1 MSRLAEILPR
11 RLDLRILFLALALTA
26 IGIGMVVSTTA
37 GTPRADL
44 AGKQIFF
51 AVLGLI
57 AAGVLLAIDYRILL
71 QYSPGLYGL
80 TLLVL
85 LWLPM
90 FGTRIAGAK
99 SWVKVSGGFQLQ
111 PSEFARISIA
121 LLLAWILENDDRAL
135 LRSRT
140 IWALVAAVGVPVI
153 LVMLQPDLGVALT
166 YLPFL
171 LTALFFGGLP
181 GRWWAI
187 LIVSGTLAVG
197 GSWFLLKEYQKDRI
211 RTVLDPNLAARGA
224 GYQVRQARIAIGSG
238 GIFGKG
244 WKRGT
249 QSRLG
254 FLPVRHTDFIFAAL
268 AEEWG
273 FAGVTIFLALYG
285 FLIAQ
290 GLALARD
297 ARERGWALLVLL
309 LILHIAAQA
318 VVNLAMNVGVMPTT
332 GITLPFVSYGGS
344 SLIATWC
351 MVGLM
356 LSVAYRRYV
365 TVSITSPVPS

>member
-1 MSRLAEILPR
+1 MSRLAEVIPR
-11 RLDLRILFLALALTA
+11 RIDLRILFLALALTTV
-26 IGIGMVVSTTA
+26 GIAMVVSTTM
-37 GTPRADL
+37 GTPRGGL
-44 AGKQIFF
+44 AGRQVLF

-57 AAGVLLAIDYRILL
+57 AAGVLLAVDYRILL
-71 QYSPGLYGL
+71 QYSPGLYAF

-85 LWLPM
+85 LYLPI
-90 FGTRIAGAK
+90 FGGRIAGAR
-99 SWVKVSGGFQLQ
+99 SWIKVGGGFQLQ

-121 LLLAWILENDDRAL
+121 LLLAWILESDDRAL

-140 IWALVAAVGVPVI
+140 IWGLGAAVGVPVV
-153 LVMLQPDLGVALT
+153 LVLLQPDLGVALT

-171 LTALFFGGLP
+171 AVALFFGGIP
-181 GRWWAI
+181 GRWWAF
-187 LIVSGTLAVG
+187 LIVSGTLAIG
-197 GSWFLLKEYQKDRI
+197 GSWFLLRDYQKDRI
-211 RTVLDPNLAARGA
+211 RTFLDPNLAARGA

-273 FAGVTIFLALYG
+273 FAGVAVFLALYG

-297 ARERGWALLVLL
+297 ARDRGGSMLVLL
-309 LILHIAAQA
+309 LVLNIAAQA
-318 VVNLAMNVGVMPTT
+318 LVNLAMNVGVMPTT

-344 SLIATWC
+344 SLIATWS
-351 MVGLM
+351 MVGLI

-365 TVSITSPVPS
+365 NV

>member
-11 RLDLRILFLALALTA
+11 RIDLRILFLALVLTA
-26 IGIGMVVSTTA
+26 IGVAMVVSTTA
-37 GTPRADL
+37 GSPRGDL
-44 AGKQIFF
+44 AGKQILF
-51 AVLGLI
+51 AVLGI
-57 AAGVLLAIDYRILL
+57 VAAGILLAIDYRVLL
-71 QYSPGLYGL
+71 QYSPGLYAF

-85 LWLPM
+85 VAMPIV
-90 FGTRIAGAK
+90 GKQIAGAK
-99 SWVKVSGGFQLQ
+99 SWLKISGGFQVQ
-111 PSEFARISIA
+111 PSEFARLSIA

-135 LRSRT
+135 LRPRT
-140 IWALVAAVGVPVI
+140 IAAICAAIGAPVI
-153 LVMLQPDLGVALT
+153 LVLLQPDLGLALT

-171 LTALFFGGLP
+171 AAALFFGGIP
-181 GRWWAI
+181 WRWWAI
-187 LIVSGTLAVG
+187 LILGGSLAIG
-197 GSWFLLKEYQKDRI
+197 GSWFLLKDYQKDRI
-211 RTVLDPNLAARGA
+211 RTFLDPNLAARGA

-244 WKRGT
+244 WERGT

-273 FAGVTIFLALYG
+273 FAGVAIFLALYG
-285 FLIAQ
+285 FLIAR

-297 ARERGWALLVLL
+297 ARDRGGAMLVLL
-309 LILHIAAQA
+309 LILNIAAQA
-318 VVNLAMNVGVMPTT
+318 LLNVAMNVGVMPTT

-351 MVGLM
+351 MVGLI

-365 TVSITSPVPS
+365 NV

>member
-1 MSRLAEILPR
+1 MSRLAEVIPR
-11 RLDLRILFLALALTA
+11 RIDLRILFLALALTTV
-26 IGIGMVVSTTA
+26 GIAMVVSTTM
-37 GTPRADL
+37 GTPRGGL
-44 AGKQIFF
+44 AGRQVLF

-57 AAGVLLAIDYRILL
+57 AAGVLLAVDYRILL
-71 QYSPGLYGL
+71 QYSPGLYAF

-85 LWLPM
+85 LYLPI
-90 FGTRIAGAK
+90 FGGRIAGAK
-99 SWVKVSGGFQLQ
+99 SWIKVGGGFQLQ

-121 LLLAWILENDDRAL
+121 LLLAWILESDDRAL

-140 IWALVAAVGVPVI
+140 IWALGAAVGVPVV
-153 LVMLQPDLGVALT
+153 LVLLQPDLGVALT

-171 LTALFFGGLP
+171 AVALFFGGIP
-181 GRWWAI
+181 GRWWAL
-187 LIVSGTLAVG
+187 LIVSGTLTIG
-197 GSWFLLKEYQKDRI
+197 GSWFLLRDYQKDRI
-211 RTVLDPNLAARGA
+211 RTFLDPNLAARGA

-238 GIFGKG
+238 GILGKG

-273 FAGVTIFLALYG
+273 FAGVAVFLALYG

-297 ARERGWALLVLL
+297 ARDRGGSMLVLL
-309 LILHIAAQA
+309 LVLNIAAQA
-318 VVNLAMNVGVMPTT
+318 LVNVAMNVGVMPTT

-351 MVGLM
+351 MVGLI

-365 TVSITSPVPS
+365 NV

>member
-1 MSRLAEILPR
+1 MSRLAEVLPR
-11 RLDLRILFLALALTA
+11 RIDLRILFLALALTA
-26 IGIGMVVSTTA
+26 IGIAMVVSTTT
-37 GTPRADL
+37 GTARSDL

-57 AAGVLLAIDYRILL
+57 AAGVFLAIDYRILL

-85 LWLPM
+85 LWLPV
-90 FGTRIAGAK
+90 FGKRIAGAK
-99 SWVKVSGGFQLQ
+99 SWLKVGGGFQVQ

-140 IWALVAAVGVPVI
+140 IWALAGAIGVPVI

-197 GSWFLLKEYQKDRI
+197 GSWFLLKDYQKDRI
-211 RTVLDPNLAARGA
+211 RTFLDPNLAARGA

-238 GIFGKG
+238 GILGKG
-244 WKRGT
+244 WKQGT

-273 FAGVTIFLALYG
+273 FVGVAVFLALYG
-285 FLIAQ
+285 VLIARS
-290 GLALARD
+290 LALARD
-297 ARERGWALLVLL
+297 ARDRGGSILVILLVLN
-309 LILHIAAQA
+309 IAVQA
-318 VVNLAMNVGVMPTT
+318 LVNVAMNVGVMPTT

-365 TVSITSPVPS
+365 NV

>member
-1 MSRLAEILPR
+1 MSRLAEVIPR
-11 RLDLRILFLALALTA
+11 RIDLRILFFSLALTA
-26 IGIGMVVSTTA
+26 IGIAMVVSTTA
-37 GTPRADL
+37 GTPRGDL
-44 AGKQIFF
+44 AGKQILF

-57 AAGVLLAIDYRILL
+57 AAGILLAIDYRILL
-71 QYSPGLYGL
+71 QYSPGLYAF

-85 LWLPM
+85 LGLPI
-90 FGTRIAGAK
+90 FGQRIAGSK
-99 SWVKVSGGFQLQ
+99 SWLKVGGGFQVQ

-140 IWALVAAVGVPVI
+140 IVALAAAVGVPVL
-153 LVMLQPDLGVALT
+153 LVLLQPDLGLALT

-171 LTALFFGGLP
+171 AAALFFGGLR
-181 GRWWAI
+181 GRWWAALI
-187 LIVSGTLAVG
+187 LSGTLAMG
-197 GSWFLLKEYQKDRI
+197 GAWFFLKDYQKDRI
-211 RTVLDPNLAARGA
+211 RTFLDPNLAARGA

-238 GIFGKG
+238 GILGKG
-244 WKRGT
+244 WKQGT

-273 FAGVTIFLALYG
+273 FVGVAVFLALYG
-285 FLIAQ
+285 SLIARS
-290 GLALARD
+290 LALARD
-297 ARERGWALLVLL
+297 ARDRGGSILVILLVLN
-309 LILHIAAQA
+309 IAVQA
-318 VVNLAMNVGVMPTT
+318 LVNVAMNVGVMPTT

-365 TVSITSPVPS
+365 NV

>member
-11 RLDLRILFLALALTA
+11 RIDLRILFLALVLTA
-26 IGIGMVVSTTA
+26 IGIAMVVSTTA
-37 GTPRADL
+37 GTPRGDL
-44 AGKQIFF
+44 AGKQILF
-51 AVLGLI
+51 AVVGI
-57 AAGVLLAIDYRILL
+57 VAAGILLAIDYRILL
-71 QYSPGLYGL
+71 QYSPGLYAF

-85 LWLPM
+85 VFLP
-90 FGTRIAGAK
+90 FVGKQIAGAK
-99 SWVKVSGGFQLQ
+99 SWLKIAGGFQVQ
-111 PSEFARISIA
+111 PSEFARLSIA

-135 LRSRT
+135 LRPRT
-140 IWALVAAVGVPVI
+140 IAAICAAIGAPVVFV
-153 LVMLQPDLGVALT
+153 LLQPDLGLALT

-171 LTALFFGGLP
+171 AAALFFGGIP

-187 LIVSGTLAVG
+187 LILGGSLAIG
-197 GSWFLLKEYQKDRI
+197 GSWFLLKDYQKDRI
-211 RTVLDPNLAARGA
+211 RTFLDPNLAARGA

-244 WKRGT
+244 WERGT

-273 FAGVTIFLALYG
+273 FAGVAIFLALYG
-285 FLIAQ
+285 FLIAR

-297 ARERGWALLVLL
+297 ARDRGGAMLVLL
-309 LILHIAAQA
+309 LILNIAAQA
-318 VVNLAMNVGVMPTT
+318 LLNVAMNVGVMPTT

-351 MVGLM
+351 MVGLI

-365 TVSITSPVPS
+365 NV

>member
-1 MSRLAEILPR
+1 MSRLAEVIPR
-11 RLDLRILFLALALTA
+11 RIDLRILFIALALTTV
-26 IGIGMVVSTTA
+26 GIAMVVSTTM
-37 GTPRADL
+37 GTPRGGL
-44 AGKQIFF
+44 AGRQVLF
-51 AVLGLI
+51 AVLGVI
-57 AAGVLLAIDYRILL
+57 AAGVLLAVDYRILL
-71 QYSPGLYGL
+71 QYSPGLYGF

-85 LWLPM
+85 LWLPI
-90 FGTRIAGAK
+90 FGGRIAGAR
-99 SWVKVSGGFQLQ
+99 SWIKVGGGFQLQ

-121 LLLAWILENDDRAL
+121 LLLAWILESDDRAL

-140 IWALVAAVGVPVI
+140 IWALGAAVGVPVV
-153 LVMLQPDLGVALT
+153 LVLLQPDLGVALT

-171 LTALFFGGLP
+171 AVALFFGGIP
-181 GRWWAI
+181 GRWWAF
-187 LIVSGTLAVG
+187 LIVSGTLAIG
-197 GSWFLLKEYQKDRI
+197 GSWFLLRDYQKDRI
-211 RTVLDPNLAARGA
+211 RTFLDPNLAARGA

-273 FAGVTIFLALYG
+273 FAGVAVFLALYG

-297 ARERGWALLVLL
+297 ARDRGGSMLVLL
-309 LILHIAAQA
+309 LVLNIAAQA
-318 VVNLAMNVGVMPTT
+318 LVNLAMNVGVMPTT

-351 MVGLM
+351 MVGLI

-365 TVSITSPVPS
+365 NV

>member
-11 RLDLRILFLALALTA
+11 RIDLRILVLALVLTA
-26 IGIGMVVSTTA
+26 IGIAMVVSTTA
-37 GTPRADL
+37 GTPRGDL
-44 AGKQIFF
+44 AGKQVFF
-51 AVLGLI
+51 AVLGLV

-71 QYSPGLYGL
+71 QYSPGLYGF
-80 TLLVL
+80 TLFVL
-85 LWLPM
+85 LLLPIL
-90 FGTRIAGAK
+90 GKRIAGAK
-99 SWVKVSGGFQLQ
+99 SWLKMGGFQIQ

-135 LRSRT
+135 LRTRS
-140 IWALVAAVGVPVI
+140 IAAIAAAVGVPIV
-153 LVMLQPDLGVALT
+153 LVLIQPDLGLALT

-171 LTALFFGGLP
+171 AAALFFGGIP
-181 GRWWAI
+181 GRWWAV
-187 LIVSGTLAVG
+187 LIIGGSLAIG
-197 GSWFLLKEYQKDRI
+197 GSWFLLKDYQKDRI
-211 RTVLDPNLAARGA
+211 RTFLDPNLAARGA

-273 FAGVTIFLALYG
+273 FAGVAIFLALYG
-285 FLIAQ
+285 FLIAR

-297 ARERGWALLVLL
+297 ARDRGGAMLVLL
-309 LILHIAAQA
+309 LILNIAAQA
-318 VVNLAMNVGVMPTT
+318 LVNVAMNVGVMPTT

-351 MVGLM
+351 MLGLI

-365 TVSITSPVPS
+365 NV

>member
-1 MSRLAEILPR
+1 MSRLAEVIPR
-11 RLDLRILFLALALTA
+11 RIDLRILFFSLALTA
-26 IGIGMVVSTTA
+26 IGIAMVVSTTA
-37 GTPRADL
+37 GTPRGDL
-44 AGKQIFF
+44 AGKQILF

-57 AAGVLLAIDYRILL
+57 AAGILLAIDYRVLL
-71 QYSPGLYGL
+71 QYSPGLYGF

-85 LWLPM
+85 LLLPVL
-90 FGTRIAGAK
+90 GKRIAGAK
-99 SWVKVSGGFQLQ
+99 SWLKIGGGFQLQ

-135 LRSRT
+135 LRTRS
-140 IWALVAAVGVPVI
+140 IAAICAAIGVPTV
-153 LVMLQPDLGVALT
+153 LVLIQPDLGLALT

-171 LTALFFGGLP
+171 AAALFFGGIP

-187 LIVSGTLAVG
+187 LIIGGSLAIG
-197 GSWFLLKEYQKDRI
+197 SSWFLLKDYQKDRI
-211 RTVLDPNLAARGA
+211 RTFLDPNLAARGA

-244 WKRGT
+244 WKHGT

-273 FAGVTIFLALYG
+273 FAGVAVFLALYG
-285 FLIAQ
+285 FLVARA
-290 GLALARD
+290 LALARD
-297 ARERGWALLVLL
+297 ARDRGGAMLVLL
-309 LILHIAAQA
+309 LILNIAAQA
-318 VVNLAMNVGVMPTT
+318 LVNVAMNVGVLPTT

-344 SLIATWC
+344 SLVATWC
-351 MVGLM
+351 MMGLI

-365 TVSITSPVPS
+365 NV